1 MIDGVVVVDTGISEE
16 FNKNV
21 IDVIQT
27 QRSWHISPDE
37 SDQKQVVGEGYC
49 DTGMLL
55 SSYSFKQSEYLNLH
69 NQNVNDL
76 GVEIFTRI
84 VDTQRR
90 YVFEGLKVMRLLWN
104 YYNRSSTGVTHRD
117 VSDKFPG
124 NFGSIV
130 YYLNTCDGL
139 TIINGIEVE
148 NKAGRAV
155 MFNPKIEHR
164 GTGPT
169 KSKYKYA
176 LNILFQFEG
185 IAVKE
190 SV

>member
-1 MIDGVVVVDTGISEE
+1 MIDDLVLVETGFSES
-16 FNKNV
+16 FNAHV
-21 IDVIQT
+21 IDVIQK

-37 SDQKQVVGEGYC
+37 VDQKRVVGDGYC

-76 GVEIFTRI
+76 GVEIFNRI
-84 VDTQRR
+84 VDKQKR
-90 YVFEGLKVMRLLWN
+90 YAFEGLRVMRLLWN
-104 YYNRSSTGVTHRD
+104 YYNRSSTGVVHRD
-117 VSDKFPG
+117 VSDKFPD
-124 NFGSIV
+124 NFGSVV

-139 TIINGIEVE
+139 TIINGVEVE
-148 NKAGRAV
+148 NRAGRAV

-169 KSKYKYA
+169 TSKHKYA
-176 LNILFQFEG
+176 LNILFQFETLK
-185 IAVKE
+185 IKE
-190 SV
+190 SA